1 MSAES
6 PEDMLY
12 LYKEDLYLLRNMPD
26 AATDGNGK
34 KVLVLYPVED
44 FTKEAG
50 TMLER
55 MMNACG
61 LAPGDYLL
69 QEVSPPQQVS
79 AFLTHF
85 KPEKA
90 ILFGIN
96 LQGEG
101 WQVQRPANQ
110 AFRFAGMRFLPAE
123 SLGALIGS
131 TEKKSALWQLGLK
144 PLFNK

>member
-12 LYKEDLYLLRNMPD
+12 LYKEDLYLLGNLPD
-26 AATDGNGK
+26 ATNEVNGK
-34 KVLVLYPVED
+34 KVLVLYPTED
-44 FTKEAG
+44 FTTEAK

-61 LAPGDYLL
+61 LGTGDYHL
-69 QEVSPPQQVS
+69 QAVSLPHQVRG
-79 AFLTHF
+79 FLSLV

-90 ILFGIN
+90 ILFGIT
-96 LQGEG
+96 LQSEG
-101 WQVQRPANQ
+101 WQIQRPLNQ
-110 AFRFAGMRFLPAE
+110 AFRFAGMRFLLAE
-123 SLGALIGS
+123 SLGVLLGS
-131 TEKKSALWQLGLK
+131 NEKKSALWQIGLK